1 MGVGESCTVV
11 AKAPQKKQEV
21 ISQMVEARQKV
32 IDAASSLA
40 PWQQDQ
46 VFLGE
51 WTVNDLLAHLVGWD
65 YANLEAVQAILDDR
79 LPGFY
84 QHHDHDW
91 RSFNRRLVREHRVES
106 FADLLVSLQQ
116 SHHQLID
123 RVRAVPAEEFFKD
136 RGLRFKGYK
145 VMIGRILLADA
156 KDGLE
161 HAEQIVQFR
170 DRGQAQL
177 GANGT
182 NSS

>member
-1 MGVGESCTVV
+1 MI

-21 ISQMVEARQKV
+21 ISQLAEARQKV

-51 WTVNDLLAHLVGWD
+51 WTVKDLLAHLVGWD

-84 QHHDHDW
+84 EHYDRDW
-91 RSFNRRLVREHRVES
+91 RSFNQRLVREHRLEG
-106 FADLLVSLQQ
+106 FADLLLSLQQ
-116 SHHQLID
+116 SHHKLID
-123 RVRAVPAEEFFKD
+123 CVRAVPAEEFFKD
-136 RGLRFKGYK
+136 RGLRFRGYK
-145 VMIGRILLADA
+145 VMIGRILQADA

-161 HAEQIVQFR
+161 HAAQIVQFR
-170 DRGQAQL
+170 ERGQVPS

-182 NSS
+182 NSL